1 MYIIINKPE
10 FTRQGDHSFPRA
22 VQQRQVTTQRN
33 DKSLALVNS
42 ELLFHLHFPSLI
54 SVKLTFT
61 VACIRLSDKKILQL
75 PFHLQ
80 LKRNLTLESSNLDL
94 WIK

>member
-33 DKSLALVNS
+33 DKSMALVNS

-54 SVKLTFT
+54 SVKRTFT
-61 VACIRLSDKKILQL
+61 VACIRLSDKKNITATF
-75 PFHLQ
+75 PFAIKAKL
-80 LKRNLTLESSNLDL
+80 NLGV
-94 WIK
+94 